1 MMPATL
7 ALAMTLAAAPA
18 APAPAPAPDAETRVV
33 QYLIQNV
40 RPGQAVEATAL
51 YNNVFKAPD
60 ERAVLNR
67 LFNVFFKIPLFAVQY
82 QRAKGR
88 PPSLKDV
95 AEQFHL
101 PVPGE
106 ADVLL
111 RILEVD
117 PRVPRF
123 LDRDPKTGEITRVDV
138 DAVLADSRFGKALER
153 TIAGWEGVAAP
164 AFSATTWEGKPL
176 SSSALAGR
184 PYVLYFW
191 FTGCPPCTKT
201 GPLLMGLRRAH
212 AAQGLEV
219 VGANADD
226 LLELPYS
233 DEDRR
238 DYVGKLGISF
248 PLVTATAAM
257 QQAFGAVS
265 VFPTLFFVD
274 RKGTIV
280 EQLVG
285 LQDATALERAAALA
299 VRRP

>member
-1 MMPATL
+1 LTL
-7 ALAMTLAAAPA
+7 ALILAVPSG
-18 APAPAPAPDAETRVV
+18 PDAETRVV
-33 QYLIQNV
+33 EYLIRNV
-40 RPGQAVEATAL
+40 RPGQAVEATEL

-82 QRAKGR
+82 QRGKGR
-88 PPSLKDV
+88 PPSLTDV

-101 PVPGE
+101 PVRGE

-117 PRVPRF
+117 PRVPKF
-123 LDRDPKTGEITRVDV
+123 LHRDPASGEITRVDV
-138 DAVLADSRFGKALER
+138 DAVLADPQFGKELER
-153 TIAGWEGVAAP
+153 TIAGWEGIAAP
-164 AFSATTWEGKPL
+164 AFSATTWDGKPL
-176 SSSALAGR
+176 SSAALAGR

-201 GPLLMGLRRAH
+201 APLLMDLRRAH

-219 VGANADD
+219 VGANADEV
-226 LLELPYS
+226 LEMPY
-233 DEDRR
+233 DDADRR
-238 DYVGKLGISF
+238 DYVRKLGIAF

-257 QQAFGAVS
+257 QQSFGAVS

-274 RKGTIV
+274 RKGTV
-280 EQLVG
+280 VAQLVG
-285 LQDATALERAAALA
+285 LQDVGALERAAALA
-299 VRRP
+299 VINR

>member
-1 MMPATL
+1 MMLATL
-7 ALAMTLAAAPA
+7 ALLLAVTPG
-18 APAPAPAPDAETRVV
+18 PDAEARVV

-40 RPGQAVEATAL
+40 RPGQAVEATQL
-51 YNNVFKAPD
+51 YNDVFKAPE

-67 LFNVFFKIPLFAVQY
+67 LFNVFFKIPLFAVQF
-82 QRAKGR
+82 QRGKGH
-88 PPSLKDV
+88 PPSLGDV

-138 DAVLADSRFGKALER
+138 DAVLADPRFGKELER

-164 AFSATTWEGKPL
+164 AFSATTWDGKLL
-176 SSSALAGR
+176 SSSDLARR

-201 GPLLMGLRRAH
+201 GPLLMDVRRAH

-233 DEDRR
+233 DDARR
-238 DYVGKLGISF
+238 DYARKLGITF

-274 RKGTIV
+274 RKGTV
-280 EQLVG
+280 VAQLVG
-285 LQDATALERAAALA
+285 LQDAASLEQAAALA
-299 VRRP
+299 VGRR